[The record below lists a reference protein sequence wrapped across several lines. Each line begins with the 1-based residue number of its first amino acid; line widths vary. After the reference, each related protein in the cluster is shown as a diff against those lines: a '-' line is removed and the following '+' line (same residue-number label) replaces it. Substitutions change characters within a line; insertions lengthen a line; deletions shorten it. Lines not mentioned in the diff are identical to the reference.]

1 MIKKRIFLIAMML
14 VVALGATATLKNTVE
29 KDFKDRK
36 KDKSVSAILKNVDE
50 MSLSS
55 DAELAMKFLYAYMP
69 MPDVTDYSV
78 DFYKMNVEY
87 ALRTRSDMAWGKDIP
102 DREFYHFVLPVRV
115 NNENLDESRKV
126 FFEELK
132 ERVKGMSMHDAALEV
147 NHWCHEK
154 VTYRPSDSRT
164 SSPLA
169 SVKTAFGRC
178 GEESTFGVAAMRAVG
193 IPARQVY
200 TPRWAHTDDNHAWVE
215 VWIDGKWQFLGACE
229 PEPVLNLGW
238 FNAPASRGMMMH
250 TKVFGHYEG
259 PEDVMSKS
267 NCYTEIN
274 VTENYAPTANAV
286 VRTVDANGKPVSA
299 RVDFK
304 VYNYAE
310 LYTVC
315 HKQTDKNGYTY
326 VNSGLGDLVAWA
338 SKGDTFGISKV
349 SVGKQDTVVVTLD
362 KNVGYEG
369 TITLDLIPPVER
381 NTVPPLTQEQIDNN
395 KKRFVYEDSLRGTY
409 EATFIGEEKAK
420 ALARMWNLPEDK
432 ISYYLVGSRGNH
444 ATILGFI
451 QNAENKF
458 KALNLLSVI
467 SAKDL
472 RDVSIEVLNDHYYNT
487 EDLGDDSKF
496 YFEYVMN
503 PRIDNEMIEPYKG
516 YLREAFKS
524 LDVASFKADPYKWAD
539 WVKKN
544 IKVVKDWNPQ
554 NLRMMPTT
562 VWNNRYTDADSR
574 DIFFVAGARAMG
586 IYARKD
592 VVTGKVQWAS
602 GKDQW
607 HDVQFEA
614 TKQQIT
620 KQGQLQTSYNVTG
633 RLDDPKYY
641 YHFTL
646 SKIVGGRPELQN
658 YPEEGYDK
666 ILKNGAKMDIGNYV
680 MTSGTRLGNGGV
692 LAQLNFFNIE
702 ADKDTNTEL
711 VIRSSQ
717 ADVQVIGN
725 FNSENKYYDLAT
737 KSEKS
742 LLSTTGRGFYILG
755 LINPT
760 HEPSN
765 HALHDIEQYAADFEK
780 WGQKIMLLFAD
791 EETAGRYKDAEFKKL
806 PNTVVYGT
814 DINGVIAGEVKQ
826 ALNLQSNERPIFII
840 ADTFNRIVFVSQG
853 YTIGLG
859 EQMINVLHKLEEQEK

>member
-1 MIKKRIFLIAMML
+1 MIKKRIGFIAIML
-14 VVALGATATLKNTVE
+14 LVAIGAAASINDTVE
-29 KDFKDRK
+29 KDFQARK
-36 KDKSVSAILKNVDE
+36 SDNSVSKILTDVEK
-50 MSLSS
+50 LGLTG

-69 MPDVTDYSV
+69 ISDAADYSV
-78 DFYKMNVEY
+78 DFYKMNVDY
-87 ALRTRSDMAWGKDIP
+87 ALRTRKEMDWGQKVP
-102 DREFYHFVLPVRV
+102 DREFYHFVLPVRI
-115 NNENLDESRKV
+115 NNENLDESRRV

-132 ERVKGMSMHDAALEV
+132 QRVKGMSMADAALEV

-238 FNAPASRGMMMH
+238 FNAPASRGMLMH

-267 NCYTEIN
+267 NCFTEIN
-274 VTENYAPTANAV
+274 VTENYAPTAKAV
-286 VRTVDANGKPVSA
+286 VRTVNTKGKPVSA

-315 HKQTDKNGYTY
+315 HKQSDKNGYTY
-326 VNSGLGDLVAWA
+326 VTSGLGDLVVWA
-338 SKGDTFGISKV
+338 STGNAFGIKKV
-349 SVGKQDTVVVTLD
+349 SVGREDTVVVVLD
-362 KNVGYEG
+362 KKQGFEG
-369 TITLDLIPPVER
+369 TIQLDLIPPVER
-381 NTVPPLTQEQIDNN
+381 NTVPPLTQEQIDHN
-395 KKRFVYEDSLRGTY
+395 KRRFVSEDSIRGLY
-409 EATFIGEEKAK
+409 EATFYNEASAK
-420 ALARMWNLPEDK
+420 KMARMWNLPEDK
-432 ISYYLVGSRGNH
+432 VAHFLVGSRGNH
-444 ATILGFI
+444 ATIEGFI
-451 QNAENKF
+451 QRADDKI
-458 KALNLLSVI
+458 KALNLLDVI
-467 SAKDL
+467 SEKDL
-472 RDVSIEVLNDHYYNT
+472 RDVSLEVLLDHYYNT
-487 EDLGDDSKF
+487 IDLGDDSKF

-503 PRIDNEMIEPYKG
+503 PRIDNEMIEPYKA
-516 YLREAFKS
+516 YLREAFKD
-524 LDVASFKADPYKWAD
+524 LDVEAFRADPYKWAA
-539 WVKKN
+539 WVKQN
-544 IKVVKDWNPQ
+544 IIVVPDWNPQ
-554 NLRMMPTT
+554 HLRMMPTN
-562 VWNNRYTDADSR
+562 VWDNRYADADSR
-574 DIFFVAGARAMG
+574 GLFFVAGARAMG

-592 VVTGKVQWAS
+592 MVTGKVQWA
-602 GKDQW
+602 DANRQW

-614 TKQQIT
+614 TKQVNV
-620 KQGQLQTSYNVTG
+620 KQGNLSTSYIKSG

-646 SKIVGGRPELQN
+646 SKIVNGLPELQN
-658 YPEEGYDK
+658 YPEEGYEA
-666 ILKNGAKMDIGNYV
+666 ILKNGAKMDVGNYV
-680 MTSGTRLGNGGV
+680 MISGTRLGNGGV

-702 ADKDTNTEL
+702 AGKTTETEL
-711 VIRSSQ
+711 VIRQSQ
-717 ADVQVIGN
+717 TDVQVIGN

-742 LLSTTGRGFYILG
+742 LLSTTGRGFYVLG

-765 HALHDIEQYAADFEK
+765 HALHDIEQLVDDYNK
-780 WGQKIMLLFAD
+780 WGQKVMLLFAD
-791 EETAGRYKDAEFKKL
+791 EENANRFKGAEFKKL
-806 PNTVVYGT
+806 PETVVFGT
-814 DINGVIAGEVKQ
+814 DINGTIAAEIKQ
-826 ALNLQSNERPIFII
+826 ALNLTSNERPIFII

-859 EQMINVLHKLEEQEK
+859 EQMINVIHRLEQK

>member
-1 MIKKRIFLIAMML
+1 MIAIML
-14 VVALGATATLKNTVE
+14 LAVFGAAASINDTVE
-29 KDFKDRK
+29 KDFQARK
-36 KDKSVSAILKNVDE
+36 ADSSVSNILTSVEN
-50 MSLSS
+50 LGLTG

-69 MPDVTDYSV
+69 ISDAADYSV
-78 DFYKMNVEY
+78 DFYKMNVDY
-87 ALRTRSDMAWGKDIP
+87 ALRTRTEMDWGQRVP
-102 DREFYHFVLPVRV
+102 DREFFHFVLPVRI

-132 ERVKGMSMHDAALEV
+132 QRVKGMSMRDAALEV

-274 VTENYAPTANAV
+274 VTDNYAPTAKAV
-286 VRTVDANGKPVSA
+286 VRTVNTKGKPVSA
-299 RVDFK
+299 QVDFK

-315 HKQTDKNGYTY
+315 HKQSDANGYTY
-326 VNSGLGDLVAWA
+326 VTSGLGDLVVWA
-338 SKGDTFGISKV
+338 SKDNAFGIKKV
-349 SVGKQDTVVVTLD
+349 SVGREDTVVVVLD
-362 KNVGYEG
+362 KKQGFEG
-369 TITLDLIPPVER
+369 TIQLDLIPPVER
-381 NTVPPLTQEQIDNN
+381 NTVPPLTQEQIDHN
-395 KKRFVYEDSLRGTY
+395 KRRFVTEDSIRGLY
-409 EATFIGEEKAK
+409 EATFYNEASAK
-420 ALARMWNLPEDK
+420 KMALMWNLPEDK
-432 ISYYLVGSRGNH
+432 IVHFLVGARGNH
-444 ATILGFI
+444 ATIEGFI
-451 QNAENKF
+451 QKADDKI
-458 KALNLLSVI
+458 KALNLLDVI
-467 SAKDL
+467 SEKDL
-472 RDVSIEVLNDHYYNT
+472 RDVSMDVLLDHYYNT
-487 EDLGDDSKF
+487 IDLGDDSKF

-503 PRIDNEMIEPYKG
+503 PRIDNEMIEPYKA
-516 YLREAFKS
+516 YLRDAFKD
-524 LDVASFKADPYKWAD
+524 LDVDAFRADPYKWAD
-539 WVKKN
+539 WVKQN
-544 IKVVKDWNPQ
+544 IHVVADWNPQ
-554 NLRMMPTT
+554 HLRMMPTN
-562 VWNNRYTDADSR
+562 VWDNRYTDADSR
-574 DIFFVAGARAMG
+574 NLFFVAGARALG

-592 VVTGKVQWAS
+592 MVTGKVQWANAN
-602 GKDQW
+602 GEW

-614 TKQQIT
+614 AKQVNV
-620 KQGQLQTSYNVTG
+620 KQGELCTSYTKTG

-646 SKIVGGRPELQN
+646 SKIVNGRPELQN
-658 YPEEGYDK
+658 YPEEGYDA
-666 ILKNGAKMDIGNYV
+666 ILKNGAKMDVGNYL

-692 LAQLNFFNIE
+692 LAQLNFFNIA
-702 ADKDTNTEL
+702 ADKKTNTEL
-711 VIRSSQ
+711 VIRQSQ
-717 ADVQVIGN
+717 TDVQVIGN
-725 FNSENKYYDLAT
+725 FNSEDKYYDLT
-737 KSEKS
+737 SKSEKS

-765 HALHDIEQYAADFEK
+765 HALHDIEQYVEDYNK

-791 EETAGRYKDAEFKKL
+791 EENANRFKGTEFKKL
-806 PNTVVYGT
+806 PETVVFGT
-814 DINGVIAGEVKQ
+814 DINGAIAAEIKQ
-826 ALNLQSNERPIFII
+826 ALNLSSNERPIFII

-859 EQMINVLHKLEEQEK
+859 EQMINVIHRLEEK